1 MNSLLQLLGN
11 HGLAIAFV
19 NVLLV
24 QLGLPVP
31 AYPALIVT
39 GALIASSDD
48 PLAFLLVVAVA
59 ACLIADVAWY
69 LAGRRYGG
77 RVVRTVCKISLSPDS
92 CVRQTETLFMRW
104 GPASLLIAKFI
115 PGFATIATSLAG
127 SQSLP
132 FALFVVLDALGAAL
146 WAGVAIAL
154 GVVFRDAIG
163 SVLDVLAQM
172 GRFGLDAL
180 VVLLLFFIAVRWWQR
195 HRLLREL
202 RMTRISVAEL
212 ATLIKSESAPT
223 ILDARSAES
232 RQRDGTIPGAIHWS
246 GEAGST
252 VGDDVARDAEIVV
265 FCACPNEVS
274 AARVA
279 RGLRLAG
286 FRKVRPLHG
295 GIDAWVDAGLPV
307 DRLDAPSPA

>member
-1 MNSLLQLLGN
+1 MDALLRLLGD
-11 HGLAIAFV
+11 HGLAVAFV

-39 GALIASSDD
+39 GALIARADESIAAL
-48 PLAFLLVVAVA
+48 LAIAVA
-59 ACLIADVAWY
+59 ACLVADVAWY

-77 RVVRTVCKISLSPDS
+77 RVVRTVCRISLSPDS
-92 CVRQTETLFMRW
+92 CVRQTESLFSRW

-115 PGFATIATSLAG
+115 PGFGTIATSLAG
-127 SQSLP
+127 SQRLP
-132 FALFVVLDALGAAL
+132 FAVFVVLDAIGGAL

-154 GVVFRDAIG
+154 GAVFRDAVG

-172 GRFGLDAL
+172 GRFGLDVL
-180 VVLLLFFIAVRWWQR
+180 VVLLLLFIAVKWWQR
-195 HRLLREL
+195 QSLLREL
-202 RMTRISVAEL
+202 RMTRISVPELAEL
-212 ATLIKSESAPT
+212 IESEAAPT
-223 ILDARSAES
+223 ILDVRSVES

-246 GEAGST
+246 GEAGT
-252 VGDDVARDAEIVV
+252 AVGDEVTRDAEIVV

-286 FRKVRPLHG
+286 FRRVRPLHG
-295 GIDAWVDAGLPV
+295 GIDAWIDAGLPI
-307 DRLDAPSPA
+307 DRLEAPSPA

>member
-1 MNSLLQLLGN
+1 MNALLNVLGN
-11 HGLAIAFV
+11 HGLLVAFV

-39 GALIASSDD
+39 GALIARADD
-48 PLAFLLVVAVA
+48 PTAALLAVA
-59 ACLIADVAWY
+59 IAASLIADVAWY

-77 RVVRTVCKISLSPDS
+77 RVVRTVCRISLSPDS
-92 CVRQTETLFMRW
+92 CVRQTETLFTRW
-104 GPASLLIAKFI
+104 GPASLLVAKFI
-115 PGFATIATSLAG
+115 PGFGTIATSLAG
-127 SQSLP
+127 SQRLP
-132 FALFVVLDALGAAL
+132 FAVFVVLDAIGATL

-154 GVVFRDAIG
+154 GIVFRDAVG
-163 SVLDVLAQM
+163 SVLDVFAQM
-172 GRFGLDAL
+172 GRIGVAAL
-180 VVLLLFFIAVRWWQR
+180 VTLLLLFIAIRWWQR
-195 HRLLREL
+195 QSLLREL
-202 RMTRISVAEL
+202 RMTRISVPEL
-212 ATLIKSESAPT
+212 AELIKSEAAPT
-223 ILDARSAES
+223 ILDVRSAES

-246 GEAGST
+246 GEAGT
-252 VGDDVARDAEIVV
+252 AVGDEVTRDAEIVV

-295 GIDAWVDAGLPV
+295 GIDAWIDAGLPL
-307 DRLDAPSPA
+307 DRLDAPAPA